1 MTIELMAIICD
12 KVFAMYTIMSIML
25 KYWIR
30 NASNVLRKC
39 IYYNWLCFEIIFTA
53 ILNSNNVMWSMA
65 EASANHFI
73 VYGTKA

>member
-1 MTIELMAIICD
+1 MTIELMAITCD

-30 NASNVLRKC
+30 NASNV
-39 IYYNWLCFEIIFTA
+39 IFITIGYVFGIIFTA

>member
-30 NASNVLRKC
+30 NASNV
-39 IYYNWLCFEIIFTA
+39 IFITIGYVFGIIFTA